1 MANVIG
7 ALYVD
12 MKASVASGACKIIGP
27 VTPDNFAQY
36 CDRFIEGFFT
46 TAELL
51 LIACVAGLLIAV
63 PMALAR
69 VSENRLLAVPAYA
82 YIYVFRGTPLL
93 VQMFLFYFGLAQ
105 FEAVQQSI
113 FWVVLRDGWWV
124 AVIVLTINT
133 SAYVAEILRGGI
145 NGVPHGEV
153 EAARACGMSS
163 AIRYR
168 RVILPQAFRIAWPAY
183 GNEVILLLK
192 GTALA
197 STITVLDL
205 MGQTRTVFSRNYD
218 MMNFVYAA
226 VLYLILSSLLTWGF
240 RRIEK
245 RITRHQG
252 PRTDTKGSAKK
263 KAAASAA
270 A

>member
-1 MANVIG
+1 MILDKLLRPV
-7 ALYVD
+7 
-12 MKASVASGACKIIGP
+12 SEGACTIVGP
-27 VTPDNFAQY
+27 VTPENFAQY
-36 CDRFIEGFFT
+36 CPRFMDGFFVT
-46 TAELL
+46 LELL
-51 LIACVAGLLIAV
+51 VIACVFGLLIAV

-69 VSENRLLAVPAYA
+69 VSENRLLWIPAYI

-93 VQMFLFYFGLAQ
+93 VQLFLFYFGLAQ
-105 FEAVQQSI
+105 FEAIQNS
-113 FWVVLRDGWWV
+113 FLWPVLRDGWWV

-133 SAYVAEILRGGI
+133 SSYVAEILRGGI
-145 NGVPHGEV
+145 NGVPTGQV
-153 EAARACGMSS
+153 EAARASGMPSS
-163 AIRYR
+163 TRYR
-168 RVILPQAFRIAWPAY
+168 RIILPQAFRIAWPAY

-218 MMNFVYAA
+218 LMNFVYAA

-245 RITRHQG
+245 RITRHQA
-252 PRTDTKGSAKK
+252 PRSSGKGANGAKK
-263 KAAASAA
+263 KGAASAA